1 MRYLFDVFSLDTDR
15 RELRRQDELL
25 AIEPKAFDLLVY
37 MIANRERVVSKDD
50 LVAAIWGGRIVSETA
65 LTTCINVVRRA
76 IGDSG
81 KTQQRI
87 RTLPRKGVRFVGDVR
102 LDRGSEREI
111 IGTTFQ
117 TASGPALS
125 LPEKPSIAVLP
136 FLNLS
141 GDSGQEYFADGIT
154 EDIIIELSRF
164 HSLFVI
170 ARNSSFSYKGKS
182 PDVRQ
187 VGRELGV
194 RYVLDGSI
202 SRSTNRVRMTGQLS
216 DTLTGNH
223 IWAERYDRVPEDV
236 FAVQEEITRAIV
248 AAIEPQI
255 EATEEKKVSRR
266 RPGSLSAYEIAIQ
279 ARAHAWDL
287 YVKGD
292 RTLFDQSIRKA
303 KEALAVDPNSVLA
316 LQALAFSYAAAFMF
330 EMPEDRERALRESMW
345 AVTRAIELDGADA
358 HGYTLRAL
366 DVVLRRQWDRYP
378 EALVDARRAHEMNPN
393 DTFAL
398 RILGAIEAF
407 TGEPDSG
414 IERLQQVMRL
424 NPRNPRSYT
433 IYHDLGVAC
442 FIAKRYA
449 DGIDWASRAL
459 RERPSMVSS
468 HFHVVL
474 NLVGLGKI
482 GEAKAMFEALQR
494 VASSEVLS
502 GRLEGSWALGR
513 SEDRRRAT
521 IFLRVAAGLED
532 PSTADEVR

>member
-37 MIANRERVVSKDD
+37 LIANRERVISKDD

-102 LDRGSEREI
+102 LDRDSEREI
-111 IGTTFQ
+111 AGTTFQ
-117 TASGPALS
+117 AASGPALS
-125 LPEKPSIAVLP
+125 LPERPSIAVLP

-141 GDSGQEYFADGIT
+141 GDPEQEYFADGIT

-170 ARNSSFSYKGKS
+170 ARASSFSYKGKS

-202 SRSTNRVRMTGQLS
+202 RKSTNRIRMTGQLS
-216 DTLTGNH
+216 DTVTGNH
-223 IWAERYDRVPEDV
+223 IWAERYDRVPDDI
-236 FAVQEEITRAIV
+236 FAVQEEMTRAIV
-248 AAIEPQI
+248 AAIEPQV

-266 RPGSLSAYEIAIQ
+266 RPGNLSAYEIAIQ

-287 YVKGD
+287 YAKGD
-292 RTLFDQSIRKA
+292 KTLFDQSIREA
-303 KEALAVDPNSVLA
+303 KEALAVDPDSVLA
-316 LQALAFSYAAAFMF
+316 LHALALSYGVAFMF
-330 EMPEDRERALRESMW
+330 EMPVDREHALRESTW

-398 RILGAIEAF
+398 RILGACEAYS
-407 TGEPDSG
+407 GEPDCG
-414 IERLQQVMRL
+414 IEHLQQVMRL

-433 IYHDLGVAC
+433 IYHDLGYAC

-459 RERPSMVSS
+459 RERPSMPSS

-482 GEAKAMFEALQR
+482 GEAKARFEALQR
-494 VASSEVLS
+494 VASSEVLN

-532 PSTADEVR
+532 PSAADEVR